1 MLTRIRRLALTVA
14 EHSPPV
20 LLDSDAAVGGASIS
34 GESQS
39 PRLLMFG
46 FKPSEQADRAAPRHT
61 TINVVQSFG
70 GSHYVTASVPT
81 AVVQWAVISES
92 VAPWP
97 HW

>member
-1 MLTRIRRLALTVA
+1 MPRTSFWMLTRIRRLALTVA

-46 FKPSEQADRAAPRHT
+46 FKEVVPRL
-61 TINVVQSFG
+61 V
-70 GSHYVTASVPT
+70 
-81 AVVQWAVISES
+81 EL
-92 VAPWP
+92 
-97 HW
+97 